1 MQNHT
6 EGKKRMTIE
15 FQQETLELEIGEVKL
30 CFETGVIARQASGS
44 VILRVNDTMLF
55 SAVTAKAEAEDTID
69 FFPLRVDYQEKFSA
83 AGKTLGGFIK
93 REGRPT
99 QRETLMCRLIDRPI
113 RPLFPKGY
121 YNEVQVATTLLSFD
135 GEISPDPLAICA
147 TSAALAISEVPFT
160 HPVGAVR
167 VGLIRGTFII
177 NPTIEQQKESILDL
191 MLAGT
196 KDAILMIEGYCD
208 FLTEDQIIEAIE
220 TGHKAIQKICKGLLD
235 WSSKIGKKKD
245 FSAIS
250 EIPAEI
256 YEEIEKTVGERLKL
270 ALLIKEKQPK
280 EAALNGLKNEVVA
293 ALFPEGEESKY
304 LKRDVALAFKETCSN
319 VMRDSILK
327 SNVRPDGRKTDE
339 VRPINIKQSILPRAH
354 GSSLFTRG
362 ETQALAI
369 ATIGGQNMGQRYETV
384 FESDIERFY
393 LQYFF
398 PPYSV
403 GEVGRIGPPG
413 RREVGHG
420 KLAERALMPILPD
433 AESFPYTVRL
443 ESQIMESNGSSSMA
457 SVCGGALALM
467 DAGIPIKRPISG
479 IAMGLILKGDEFVI
493 LSDITGTEDAL
504 GDMDFKLTGD
514 EEGVTA
520 FQMDIKVEGITHE
533 IMRKALEQAK
543 AGRKIILEK
552 MIAVCPKPK
561 KELSKWAPRIV
572 ILKVKPSQIGTIIGP
587 GGKQIRAITEET
599 GVELDIDDD
608 GVVHITGVDP
618 EAVEKA
624 KRIVEDLVAE
634 VEVGAVYEGKIVSI
648 VNFGMFVQVVGGKEG
663 LCHISEIANTRVE
676 DISALFK
683 EGDKL
688 KVKVLDINDRGQ
700 IKLSHKATL
709 N

>member
-1 MQNHT
+1 MK
-6 EGKKRMTIE
+6 EVKRMTIE
-15 FQQETLELEIGEVKL
+15 FQQENLDLEVGDLKMS
-30 CFETGVIARQASGS
+30 FETGCMARQASGS
-44 VILRVNDTMLF
+44 VTLTAGDTILF
-55 SAVTAKAEAEDTID
+55 SAVTLAKDASDEID
-69 FFPLRVDYQEKFSA
+69 FLPLRVDYQEKFSS

-99 QRETLMCRLIDRPI
+99 QRETLMSRLIDRPI

-121 YNEVQVATTLLSFD
+121 YNEVQVATVLLSYD
-135 GEISPDPLAICA
+135 GETSPDPLAICA
-147 TSAALAISEVPFT
+147 TSAALTLSEVPFIN
-160 HPVGAVR
+160 PIGAVR
-167 VGLIRGTFII
+167 VGLINDQFVI
-177 NPTIEQQKESILDL
+177 NPTMEQQQDSILDL

-196 KDAILMIEGYCD
+196 EDAILMIEGYCD
-208 FLTEDQIIEAIE
+208 FLTEDQIIQAIE
-220 TGHKAIQKICKGLLD
+220 MGHKSIKKICIALKD
-235 WSSKIGKKKD
+235 WGVKIGKEKD
-245 FSAIS
+245 FTTVSLPPI
-250 EIPAEI
+250 EL
-256 YEEIEKTVGERLKL
+256 YEELKTLVTERLKIAL
-270 ALLIKEKQPK
+270 AIKEKKPRELALSELKK
-280 EAALNGLKNEVVA
+280 EVINHF
-293 ALFPEGEESKY
+293 FPEGATEFKFK
-304 LKRDVALAFKETCSN
+304 KRDVLLVFKETCSN
-319 VMRDSILK
+319 VMRDAILRA
-327 SNVRPDGRKTDE
+327 NTRTDGRKTNE
-339 VRPINIKQSILPRAH
+339 VRPIHIKQNLLPRAH

-384 FESDIERFY
+384 HGADTDRFY

-403 GEVGRIGPPG
+403 GEVGRVGPAG

-420 KLAERALMPILPD
+420 KLAERALMPTLPS
-433 AESFPYTVRL
+433 AQEFPYTIRL

-467 DAGIPIKRPISG
+467 DAGIPISRPISG
-479 IAMGLILKGDEFVI
+479 IAMGLILEKDQFVI

-514 EEGVTA
+514 AEGVTA
-520 FQMDIKVEGITHE
+520 FQMDIKVEGITPE
-533 IMRKALEQAK
+533 IMKKALEQAK
-543 AGRKIILEK
+543 EGRKVILDK
-552 MIAVCPKPK
+552 MIAVCPKHKP
-561 KELSKWAPRIV
+561 ELSKWAPRIV
-572 ILKVKPSQIGTIIGP
+572 ILQVKPSQIGTIIGP

-608 GVVHITGVDP
+608 GIVHITGVDP
-618 EAVEKA
+618 EGVEKA
-624 KRIVEDLVAE
+624 KQIIEDLVAE
-634 VEVGAVYEGKIVSI
+634 VEIGAVYHGKIVSI

-683 EGDKL
+683 EGDSL